1 MLSSEAGGMLTG
13 RRTRLFTIRIF
24 SARKNKRMSFTRTI
38 ALSVRSPTLCRR
50 PGDELEAGKETR
62 ARLETHA
69 GTEYPAEYQVRQNG
83 WDRVAFSCFHGK
95 KIISCSRWIQQF
107 IFEPAA
113 NEWNAR
119 CTYADK
125 IDAPSF
131 PKNEPRPSSGSR
143 LKKPAPPGCGKIGTL
158 PWGALL
164 PEMRLVVCMA
174 ISRPFRFDGNTA
186 GLFKV

>member
-1 MLSSEAGGMLTG
+1 MNWKPA
-13 RRTRLFTIRIF
+13 
-24 SARKNKRMSFTRTI
+24 K
-38 ALSVRSPTLCRR
+38 
-50 PGDELEAGKETR
+50 
-62 ARLETHA
+62 RLELDSKHMQELNIRLNIKYDRTD
-69 GTEYPAEYQVRQNG
+69 GI
-83 WDRVAFSCFHGK
+83 RVAFSCFHGK

-143 LKKPAPPGCGKIGTL
+143 LKKPAPQVAVKSEPSH
-158 PWGALL
+158 GA
-164 PEMRLVVCMA
+164 
-174 ISRPFRFDGNTA
+174 PFYLKCVWSSA
-186 GLFKV
+186 WP

>member
-1 MLSSEAGGMLTG
+1 MNWKPA
-13 RRTRLFTIRIF
+13 
-24 SARKNKRMSFTRTI
+24 K
-38 ALSVRSPTLCRR
+38 
-50 PGDELEAGKETR
+50 
-62 ARLETHA
+62 RLELDSKHMQELNIRLNIKYDRTD
-69 GTEYPAEYQVRQNG
+69 GI
-83 WDRVAFSCFHGK
+83 RVAFSCFHGK

-119 CTYADK
+119 CTCADK

-164 PEMRLVVCMA
+164 PKMRLVVCMA